1 MKSVEKPQPKS
12 QNIIHLSHY
21 FVMKQQL
28 YHPFNGLGMR
38 SKLIYSHPIA
48 GIILAF
54 FLVFPST
61 AWARRYQPPSGD
73 PPKGVFGSNGSR
85 GCDLTVEHSQP
96 VKPSG
101 LRGLKPSLRPAAPDQ
116 PKPLP
121 IKLLAP
127 LQHVGKTSSLTPTF
141 AWFVSTPHPYR
152 VQISLFTDP
161 SDQSS
166 ELLYQ
171 LEYVETTSGLI
182 QYTLPEDKSVL
193 QAGQRYFVQMS
204 MACNPSSDRFNQSF
218 VAEIDVEAPSPAL
231 KQALSQARTP
241 QQKAAVFAKA
251 GYWFDTVRELLV
263 DASPSDSYHQLPDLL
278 KELALLEVEAEHR
291 QALVKIADLL
301 KDSTQRAPVKSLN
314 SNPPF
319 PKPLN

>member
-1 MKSVEKPQPKS
+1 MRAKP
-12 QNIIHLSHY
+12 IH
-21 FVMKQQL
+21 
-28 YHPFNGLGMR
+28 
-38 SKLIYSHPIA
+38 SHPIA
-48 GIILAF
+48 GMILAF

-73 PPKGVFGSNGSR
+73 PPTGSFGSNGSR

-96 VKPSG
+96 VQPSD
-101 LRGLKPSLRPAAPDQ
+101 LRGLQPSLRPAAPDQ

-121 IKLLAP
+121 ITLLAP
-127 LQHVGKTSSLTPTF
+127 LQHVGRTSSVTPTF
-141 AWFVSTPHPYR
+141 AWFVSAPHPYR
-152 VQISLFTDP
+152 VQISLFTDA

-166 ELLYQ
+166 KLLHQ

-182 QYTLPEDKSVL
+182 QYTLPEDKSAL
-193 QAGQRYFVQMS
+193 QTGQRYFVQLS

-218 VAEIDVEAPSPAL
+218 IAEIDVKAPSPAL
-231 KQALSQARTP
+231 KQALSQARTS

-251 GYWFDTVRELLV
+251 GYWFDTVRELFV
-263 DASPSDSYHQLPDLL
+263 DASPSDAYHQLPDLL

>member
-1 MKSVEKPQPKS
+1 ME
-12 QNIIHLSHY
+12 
-21 FVMKQQL
+21 QQL
-28 YHPFNGLGMR
+28 SHPFNGLGMR
-38 SKLIYSHPIA
+38 SKLIHSHPIA
-48 GIILAF
+48 GIIFAF

-61 AWARRYQPPSGD
+61 AWARRYQPPTGD

-85 GCDLTVEHSQP
+85 SCDLTFEHSQP
-96 VKPSG
+96 VQASSHMGPKP
-101 LRGLKPSLRPAAPDQ
+101 LLRPPASDQ
-116 PKPLP
+116 PKTLP
-121 IKLLAP
+121 ITLLAP
-127 LQHVGKTSSLTPTF
+127 LQHVGRTSSVTPTF
-141 AWFVSTPHPYR
+141 AWFISASHPYR
-152 VQISLFTDP
+152 IQISLFTDP

-171 LEYVETTSGLI
+171 LEYVETASGLI

-193 QAGQRYFVQMS
+193 QTGQRYFVQLS
-204 MACNPSSDRFNQSF
+204 MACNPSSDRFNQF
-218 VAEIDVEAPSPAL
+218 FIAEIDVKAPSPAL

-278 KELALLEVEAEHR
+278 KELARLEVEAEHR
-291 QALVKIADLL
+291 QALVKIANLL